1 MYVLSRE
8 LGEVGAS
15 YREVSAALSSHFPLA
30 ALGEVTQVRSQL
42 SQLIYPGFLWDLC
55 EGAEDLGRYL
65 QAIAT
70 RLQKASQGRSKGSQ
84 QEEQALAI
92 WEGASGKL
100 ENQENLAADPT
111 AVAALI
117 HGRWL
122 IEELRVSLFAQP
134 LGTRERVSLPRLSK
148 LLKEAQD

>member
-1 MYVLSRE
+1 M
-8 LGEVGAS
+8 
-15 YREVSAALSSHFPLA
+15 
-30 ALGEVTQVRSQL
+30 RSQL

-70 RLQKASQGRSKGSQ
+70 RLQKASQGQNKGSH

-92 WEGASGKL
+92 WEGAREKL
-100 ENQENLAADPT
+100 DNQENLIADP
-111 AVAALI
+111 ASVSALI

-148 LLKEAQD
+148 LLKEARL